1 MRTALFMVM
10 AFGSSALPA
19 SADTVRSNQKDYGS
33 QSNTVTSHA
42 HGAPAKV
49 VRDLSPDEIARNR
62 RAAAI
67 YIQRAAAF
75 RVGLELPAT
84 YQPMTNSPA

>member
-49 VRDLSPDEIARNR
+49 VPPPNQSAVNPVVIVTPSVAPPPAPAGR
-62 RAAAI
+62 R
-67 YIQRAAAF
+67 
-75 RVGLELPAT
+75 P
-84 YQPMTNSPA
+84 

>member
-10 AFGSSALPA
+10 AFGFSALPA

-49 VRDLSPDEIARNR
+49 VPPPIQSAVNPVVIVTPSVAPPPAPAGR
-62 RAAAI
+62 R
-67 YIQRAAAF
+67 
-75 RVGLELPAT
+75 P
-84 YQPMTNSPA
+84 

>member
-1 MRTALFMVM
+1 MRAALFMVV

-49 VRDLSPDEIARNR
+49 VPPPNQSAVNPVVIVTPSVAPPPAPAGR
-62 RAAAI
+62 R
-67 YIQRAAAF
+67 
-75 RVGLELPAT
+75 P
-84 YQPMTNSPA
+84 